1 MIFFCIAKRFEGIA
15 KHVNVGQYCNAK
27 KNKFGGYRV
36 CKQSLTLTVHVSE
49 LKQTIITRI

>member
-36 CKQSLTLTVHVSE
+36 CKQSLTSTVHPVCAQKV
-49 LKQTIITRI
+49 L